1 MFFTAY
7 NKALLFVSE
16 VKTMSK
22 YDPYQNMLKVLDSA
36 ADKMGITADDYA
48 FLRYPERTITVH
60 VPVKMDDGHTKVF
73 EGYRVQYS
81 SVRGPYKGGIRYHRD
96 TDLGEVTALAAWMSL
111 KCAVAGIPY
120 GGGKGGITVDPR
132 ALSVGELER
141 LTRGYTKAIAPVIGP
156 DMDIPAPD
164 VNTNSQTMAWI
175 LDTFNL
181 LSGGKSLPGV
191 VTGKPTELGGS
202 LGRNESTGRGV
213 LFVMREMLKK
223 FGKSLAGTKV
233 AVQGAGN
240 VGGIA
245 AQLLWNEG
253 CTIVAISDS
262 SGSIYSEKGI
272 DINRFLAY
280 KAASTKNKAAD
291 YEEEGIVHLPCD
303 GVLTVPADVLVPAAL
318 ENSITEE
325 IAKDVKAKII
335 VEGANGPT
343 TAEADAVLEEKGITV
358 VPDILANSG
367 GVIVSYFEWVQNLQN
382 YYWGE
387 EEVNSRLET
396 TIVSAF
402 ETVWKCAEK
411 YKTSLRLGA
420 YITAVDRIVTTK
432 KLKGSAI

>member
-1 MFFTAY
+1 
-7 NKALLFVSE
+7 
-16 VKTMSK
+16 MSK
-22 YDPYQNMLKVLDSA
+22 YDPYQNMLTVLDSA

-141 LTRGYTKAIAPVIGP
+141 LTRGYTK
-156 DMDIPAPD
+156 
-164 VNTNSQTMAWI
+164 
-175 LDTFNL
+175 
-181 LSGGKSLPGV
+181 SLPGV

-213 LFVMREMLKK
+213 LFVMRETLKK

>member
-1 MFFTAY
+1 
-7 NKALLFVSE
+7 
-16 VKTMSK
+16 MSK
-22 YDPYQNMLKVLDSA
+22 YDPYQNMLTVLDGA
-36 ADKMGITADDYA
+36 ANKMGITADDYA
-48 FLRYPERTITVH
+48 FLRYPERTVTVH
-60 VPVKMDDGHTKVF
+60 IPVKMDDGHTKVF

-81 SVRGPYKGGIRYHRD
+81 SVRGPYKGGSRYHKD
-96 TDLGEVTALAAWMSL
+96 TDLKEVTALAAWMSL

-132 ALSVGELER
+132 VLSAGELER

-181 LSGGKSLPGV
+181 LSGGKSLPAV

-213 LFVMREMLKK
+213 MFVLRETLKK
-223 FGKSLAGTKV
+223 LGKTLSGTTV

-245 AQLLWNEG
+245 AQLLYEAG
-253 CTIVAISDS
+253 CKIVAISDS
-262 SGSIYSEKGI
+262 TGAICSEKGI
-272 DINRFLAY
+272 DMNKFTAY
-280 KAASTKNKAAD
+280 KEASAKNKVANYD
-291 YEEEGIVHLPCD
+291 EEGIVHMPCED
-303 GVLTVPADVLVPAAL
+303 VLTVPAEVLVPAAL
-318 ENSITEE
+318 ENSITED
-325 IAKDVKAKII
+325 IAKNIKAKII

-343 TAEADAVLEEKGITV
+343 TAEADAVLEEKGTVV

-382 YYWGE
+382 YYWSE
-387 EEVNSRLET
+387 EEVNARLET

-402 ETVWKCAEK
+402 NTVWNCSEN

-420 YITAVDRIVTTK
+420 YITAVDRIVTAK
-432 KLKGSAI
+432 KLKGLAI

>member
-1 MFFTAY
+1 
-7 NKALLFVSE
+7 
-16 VKTMSK
+16 
-22 YDPYQNMLKVLDSA
+22 
-36 ADKMGITADDYA
+36 
-48 FLRYPERTITVH
+48 
-60 VPVKMDDGHTKVF
+60 
-73 EGYRVQYS
+73 
-81 SVRGPYKGGIRYHRD
+81 
-96 TDLGEVTALAAWMSL
+96 MSL

-132 ALSVGELER
+132 ALSAGELER

-181 LSGGKSLPGV
+181 LSGGKSLPAV

-213 LFVMREMLKK
+213 MFVLRETLKK
-223 FGKSLAGTKV
+223 FGKTLAGTTV

-245 AQLLWNEG
+245 AQLLYEAG
-253 CTIVAISDS
+253 CKIVAISDS
-262 SGSIYSEKGI
+262 TGAIYSEKGI
-272 DINRFLAY
+272 DMNKFTAY
-280 KAASTKNKAAD
+280 KESSSKNKVAD
-291 YEEEGIVHLPCD
+291 YDEEGTVHMPCED
-303 GVLTVPADVLVPAAL
+303 VLTVPADVLVPAAL
-318 ENSITEE
+318 ENSITED
-325 IAKDVKAKII
+325 IAKNIKAKII

-343 TAEADAVLEEKGITV
+343 TAEADAVLEEEGTVV

-382 YYWGE
+382 YYWSE
-387 EEVNSRLET
+387 EEVNTRLET
-396 TIVSAF
+396 TIVPAF
-402 ETVWKCAEK
+402 NTVWNCAEK

-420 YITAVDRIVTTK
+420 YITAVDRIVTAK